1 MGDDRAAP
9 GPKQFSASDCRSV
22 RPSTVYSS
30 NDVKFERNL
39 FSVCGCSNSDMEHFL
54 EHLCGWKYT
63 YARRFCS
70 DMDHFCSLVIH
81 DRKITRADPIR
92 KDHSAISVTQLKL
105 IRQ

>member
-1 MGDDRAAP
+1 VGDDRAAP

-70 DMDHFCSLVIH
+70 DIH
-81 DRKITRADPIR
+81 IHTHTYICMCIYICMYVYMYVCMYVCMYVYIVPK
-92 KDHSAISVTQLKL
+92 
-105 IRQ
+105 